1 MSRGTRGRMRVQPQ
15 PNEEDDLT
23 LMLLQSQ
30 SSNSQIDELRE
41 DDDDDFHLPL
51 SQSQSQLQSET
62 LGELDDPTVSD
73 LAYSIASV
81 QNNIK
86 LHFLV
91 KQNYMLLN
99 LISDMFVNVS
109 DISDKVTKL
118 ERTIVIMNKTVKNTK
133 EDVESLKKATRLMKQ
148 KQAKTIASDEYA
160 ERLKHAERKLKLLE
174 NKNEMDIRPTSD
186 GNLNT
191 GEHQEHQEPAI

>member
-23 LMLLQSQ
+23 LMLSQSQ
-30 SSNSQIDELRE
+30 SSNSQLDGLRE
-41 DDDDDFHLPL
+41 DDDDDFHLRL

-73 LAYSIASV
+73 LAYSTASV

-86 LHFLV
+86 LIARTIKQNHDFLV
-91 KQNYMLLN
+91 KQNDMLLN
-99 LISDMFVNVS
+99 LLSDISVNVS
-109 DISDKVTKL
+109 DISDKVTNL
-118 ERTIVIMNKTVKNTK
+118 ERKFVTMNKTVRNTK
-133 EDVESLKKATRLMKQ
+133 EVLNDVTNEVESLKKAVRLMKQ

-160 ERLKHAERKLKLLE
+160 
-174 NKNEMDIRPTSD
+174 
-186 GNLNT
+186 
-191 GEHQEHQEPAI
+191 